1 MVRQVMRSV
10 VIAAVALVMTG
21 AVYAQSFP
29 TRPITVII
37 AQPAGSAVDAITRVY
52 SDFASKSMG
61 QPIIVENRPGGGG
74 IIAVQNLKH
83 SSSDGYTLLVIAN
96 GPLTI
101 EPWTRTLP
109 YDVAKDF
116 EPVAVLFGFSQFL
129 AVSAESPANSV
140 KDLVSF
146 AKMKPGGL
154 TYSTLGV
161 GSITHLLC
169 SMVARDSGT
178 SMQHVPYTSISQ
190 YLLDLATNRVDFT
203 FSSYQSTNSLMH
215 EKRLKYLATTAQGRS
230 ALAPDVPTTA
240 EAGFPDLNLMVWF
253 GLLAPAGTPASV
265 VQKLYEEFAK
275 ASRDPQTAQRLMRDG
290 IDGTVASPVETKA
303 LITSEGTKMDRL
315 IREFNIRVD

>member
-21 AVYAQSFP
+21 AAYAQSFP
-29 TRPITVII
+29 TRPITVIV
-37 AQPAGSAVDAITRVY
+37 AYPAGSAVDAITRVY

-61 QPIIVENRPGGGG
+61 QPIIVDNRPGGGG

-140 KDLVSF
+140 KDLVSL
-146 AKMKPGGL
+146 AKTKPGGL

-161 GSITHLLC
+161 GSII
-169 SMVARDSGT
+169 A
-178 SMQHVPYTSISQ
+178 
-190 YLLDLATNRVDFT
+190 
-203 FSSYQSTNSLMH
+203 SLVLH
-215 EKRLKYLATTAQGRS
+215 FRQG
-230 ALAPDVPTTA
+230 
-240 EAGFPDLNLMVWF
+240 
-253 GLLAPAGTPASV
+253 
-265 VQKLYEEFAK
+265 
-275 ASRDPQTAQRLMRDG
+275 
-290 IDGTVASPVETKA
+290 
-303 LITSEGTKMDRL
+303 
-315 IREFNIRVD
+315 